1 MGKTPDL
8 RNIVNPHKNCGADA
22 QMAALVADSEKMGW
36 PLGEV
41 YTQTTKGNEIDAA
54 IGSGRKP
61 LKSIIRAMWL
71 FNLAPTDPKAKAF
84 RKRRAIEQR
93 IEAIHDGGFFFREA
107 ATGRQ
112 SNRPADLVAM
122 THQASKMVTD
132 FAKGAAGQERSG
144 RPGKA
149 RTSAELAVMRQC
161 WESRR
166 HKTVNDAMLAM
177 EAKGIKRV
185 TKGECYR
192 RFGQRG

>member
-1 MGKTPDL
+1 
-8 RNIVNPHKNCGADA
+8 
-22 QMAALVADSEKMGW
+22 MGW

-41 YTQTTKGNEIDAA
+41 YTQSKKGNEIDAGIA
-54 IGSGRKP
+54 SGRKP

-71 FNLAPTDPKAKAF
+71 FNLAPVDANAF
-84 RKRRAIEQR
+84 KKRQAIERR
-93 IEAIHDGGFFFREA
+93 IGIIHKEGFYFREA

-132 FAKGAAGQERSG
+132 FAKGAAGQSRTG
-144 RPGKA
+144 RPRKPREA
-149 RTSAELAVMRQC
+149 TELDVMRRC

-166 HKTVNDAMLAM
+166 NETVDDAIEAM
-177 EAKGIKRV
+177 KAKGIKRV

-192 RFGQRG
+192 RFGPRG